1 MRRTLL
7 KSKIHRAT
15 VTDADLNYEGS
26 ISIDPV
32 LCEQADLQ
40 PFEKVEIYNCNNG
53 NRFSTY
59 VIAGKPGE
67 VCLNGAAA
75 RLVHRGDL
83 VIIASYADYEEAGVS
98 RASFSSMS
106 ATERRR
112 WLPILSHTS
121 RELDLTD
128 GFRFFYIHRFSKSV
142 GFHSQT
148 NFMSVEVKLRKGEP
162 MERALRRLKK

>member
-32 LCEQADLQ
+32 LCEQADLRL
-40 PFEKVEIYNCNNG
+40 FERVEIYNCNNG
-53 NRFSTY
+53 NRFATY

-83 VIIASYADYEEAGVS
+83 VIIASYADYEEDEVANHQPRLVFVDS
-98 RASFSSMS
+98 CNQPKPAPQP
-106 ATERRR
+106 EN
-112 WLPILSHTS
+112 P
-121 RELDLTD
+121 
-128 GFRFFYIHRFSKSV
+128 GFTI
-142 GFHSQT
+142 
-148 NFMSVEVKLRKGEP
+148 
-162 MERALRRLKK
+162 